1 MIFTLSDKHYFVS
14 SIYVQS
20 GTHTYINSLGPI
32 YSRYAQE
39 IHEPIQQKWTGN
51 GAKKDSM
58 HPIFQKKKAMWIN
71 ISLKNIAFQSPTK
84 KFLEFSSFWYCPKA
98 IVNPISKILSSTRLN
113 ILSLKPQALR
123 LICQLKT
130 NDLLKG
136 IHKLRWQQVHEMS
149 MLLDQYHKFY

>member
-58 HPIFQKKKAMWIN
+58 HPIFQKKKGDVD
-71 ISLKNIAFQSPTK
+71 KH
-84 KFLEFSSFWYCPKA
+84 FLEKYS
-98 IVNPISKILSSTRLN
+98 ISKSYQKVFRI
-113 ILSLKPQALR
+113 
-123 LICQLKT
+123 
-130 NDLLKG
+130 
-136 IHKLRWQQVHEMS
+136 
-149 MLLDQYHKFY
+149 